1 MPAPEGTG
9 LRFVGTEGAIWGAG
23 FVFLDEISRCR
34 PELQNKLFPLI
45 HERRVAGLDLP
56 DLRQRWAAMNPPAP
70 QGEGAEDAGG
80 PLYLGSEALDAALA
94 DRFAFVL
101 RVPAW
106 GDLSEEDRFAL
117 VAGRRPAGA
126 TPLARGEM
134 ARLVRR
140 AARRA
145 SEVERRAG
153 ELVADYVVR
162 IVDLLGRAQLALS
175 PRRARMLV
183 RAVASVHGARL
194 ALGEAEPAIEASA
207 ELALRSALPQN
218 AEDVP
223 PGYATVVAAH
233 KQAWQL
239 AVLGRKDAWC
249 GVLSEGD
256 PGQRIAVA
264 ARAGLAGEPCEARR
278 IGLATAAFLAFRD
291 GGALTPPAWEALA
304 RLARRVLEPHQRV
317 EPVSPGPELERWREI
332 QSALAREGTDGI
344 RSPLARSFVLAGF
357 PDLWRRVDWRV
368 ALARFRADLTLLD
381 VREAVA

>member
-1 MPAPEGTG
+1 
-9 LRFVGTEGAIWGAG
+9 
-23 FVFLDEISRCR
+23 
-34 PELQNKLFPLI
+34 
-45 HERRVAGLDLP
+45 
-56 DLRQRWAAMNPPAP
+56 
-70 QGEGAEDAGG
+70 
-80 PLYLGSEALDAALA
+80 
-94 DRFAFVL
+94 
-101 RVPAW
+101 
-106 GDLSEEDRFAL
+106 
-117 VAGRRPAGA
+117 
-126 TPLARGEM
+126 
-134 ARLVRR
+134 
-140 AARRA
+140 
-145 SEVERRAG
+145 
-153 ELVADYVVR
+153 
-162 IVDLLGRAQLALS
+162 VDLLGRAQLALS

-239 AVLGRKDAWC
+239 AALGRKDAWR

-256 PGQRIAVA
+256 PGQRIAAA
-264 ARAGLAGEPCEARR
+264 ARARLDAERLSRTVTQALAAEPCDARR
-278 IGLATAAFLAFRD
+278 IGLATAAFLAFRE
-291 GGALTPPAWEALA
+291 GGSLTPPAWEALA
-304 RLARRVLEPHQRV
+304 RLARRVLEPRQRV

-357 PDLWRRVDWRV
+357 PDLWRRVDWRD